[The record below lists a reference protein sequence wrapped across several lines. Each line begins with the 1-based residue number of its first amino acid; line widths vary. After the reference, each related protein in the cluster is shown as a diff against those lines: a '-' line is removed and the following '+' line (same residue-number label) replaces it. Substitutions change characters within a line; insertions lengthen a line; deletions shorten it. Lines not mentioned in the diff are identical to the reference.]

1 MRFAV
6 TCLLVIAALSCLAMQ
21 SVSAPKVYPIAVEV
35 RLVSKAG
42 LGKEGKRLFARF
54 RERGDVFR
62 RLLLKRGR

>member
-21 SVSAPKVYPIAVEV
+21 SVAAPKVYPTAGEV

-54 RERGDVFR
+54 RQRGEVFR
-62 RLLLKRGR
+62 RLLSQRGR

>member
-6 TCLLVIAALSCLAMQ
+6 TCLLVSAALSCLAMQ
-21 SVSAPKVYPIAVEV
+21 SVAAPKVYPTAGEV

-54 RERGDVFR
+54 RQRGEVFR
-62 RLLLKRGR
+62 RLLSQRGR